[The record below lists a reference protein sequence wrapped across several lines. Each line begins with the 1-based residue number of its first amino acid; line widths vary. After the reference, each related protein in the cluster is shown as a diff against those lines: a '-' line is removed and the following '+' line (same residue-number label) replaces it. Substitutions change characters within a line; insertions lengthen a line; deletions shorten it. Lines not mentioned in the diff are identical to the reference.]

1 MYSMTGYGKG
11 EYRKDNIE
19 LVVEIKTVNNRFL
32 DVLPKYPRAFIV
44 FDDLIR
50 KTVQSKLNRGRV
62 ELFIS
67 FYDTREKQ
75 VSMEVDYNLASA
87 YVKTAKDLAKA
98 FKGVKNDFTVTQL
111 MRVPEL
117 VKATF
122 NEKDISE
129 IEPILVQVLTEA
141 LDNLNAMRKVE
152 GEKLKEELLS
162 RVNIVEE
169 IVKEV
174 TLIAPQVAKE
184 HQDKMRERIAE
195 LLGEAQIDETRILQ
209 ETAIFA
215 DKSNIDEEIAR
226 LNSHISQFREIC
238 KDESAGRKLDFL
250 IQEFNRESNTICSK
264 ANNIKVTDCGL
275 KLKCEIEKI
284 REQIQNI
291 E

>member
-11 EYRKDNIE
+11 EFRKDGLE

-32 DVLPKYPRAFIV
+32 DIIPKYPRSFIS

-67 FYDTREKQ
+67 VVDSRDKNFDLQ
-75 VSMEVDYNLASA
+75 VDYALASA
-87 YVKTAKDLAKA
+87 YVNTAKQLSKK

-111 MRVPEL
+111 IRVPEL
-117 VKATF
+117 VKTSFA
-122 NEKDISE
+122 EVDVSELKDV
-129 IEPILVQVLTEA
+129 LVDTLNSA
-141 LDNLNAMRKVE
+141 LDNLNSMRLVE
-152 GEKLKEELLS
+152 GEKLKQDLLAMVS
-162 RVNIVEE
+162 NIEQIVSE
-169 IVKEV
+169 IK
-174 TLIAPQVAKE
+174 LIAPQVAKD
-184 HQDKMRERIAE
+184 HQDKMLERIKE
-195 LLGEAQIDETRILQ
+195 LLGEAEIDEARILQ

-215 DKSNIDEEIAR
+215 DKSNIDEEIER
-226 LNSHISQFREIC
+226 LTSHISQFRSIC
-238 KDESAGRKLDFL
+238 EDEGAGRKLDFL

-284 REQIQNI
+284 REQVQNI